1 MRDQIK
7 PVDYIFT
14 DPPYG
19 GHISYIDLSIL
30 WNAWNGTLPSFKD
43 RQRELI
49 VGGDLNLSEDVY
61 VKRLDQ
67 SIRTCF
73 ALLKPK
79 HWLSVV
85 FQHWSTAYFDAIL
98 TAAAEVGGDLRAAI
112 SQIGDPVWSMHKKK
126 GKQSVLAGELI
137 LTFLKTDKPKTVDAN
152 KPFDVEA
159 AIVRILDETSNG
171 TVYGEYLLNRVV
183 VEAWQS
189 GALGSLNINRTDF
202 ADMVARQGWSYDD
215 KAHQWRH
222 AGIMSVPLLG
232 RL

>member
-1 MRDQIK
+1 
-7 PVDYIFT
+7 
-14 DPPYG
+14 
-19 GHISYIDLSIL
+19 
-30 WNAWNGTLPSFKD
+30 
-43 RQRELI
+43 
-49 VGGDLNLSEDVY
+49 
-61 VKRLDQ
+61 
-67 SIRTCF
+67 
-73 ALLKPK
+73 
-79 HWLSVV
+79 
-85 FQHWSTAYFDAIL
+85 
-98 TAAAEVGGDLRAAI
+98 
-112 SQIGDPVWSMHKKK
+112 MHKKK